1 MKYQASKSTVGEQL
15 SLFNLPRTKS
25 MTGGMRM
32 LAELR
37 EISERPKGFGQS
49 KYGRENKDD

>member
-1 MKYQASKSTVGEQL
+1 MKDTVGEQL

-25 MTGGMRM
+25 MRGGMPL

-37 EISERPKGFGQS
+37 EICERPKGLGQS
-49 KYGRENKDD
+49 KYRREVKDD